1 MLSLIRIYQSK
12 LRSLRRPSR
21 FTIQSHLE
29 RKEVYPEETMMMMS
43 QVRKSQVVMMNSR
56 VSRRRREAIKKAREA
71 AEEAVVVEVV
81 SPVTEKKAV
90 TSTDMNTTIAT
101 SHSIKTRNQEKTVK
115 IKKERRKQLVL
126 LSKTLFS
133 LLKQKPKH
141 SRDGEA
147 SHSEE
152 EQ

>member
-21 FTIQSHLE
+21 FTILSHLE
-29 RKEVYPEETMMMMS
+29 RKEVYPEETMMMT
-43 QVRKSQVVMMNSR
+43 VRKSQVVMMNSR
-56 VSRRRREAIKKAREA
+56 VLRRRREAIKKAREA

-81 SPVTEKKAV
+81 SLVIEKKAV
-90 TSTDMNTTIAT
+90 ISTDMNTTIAT